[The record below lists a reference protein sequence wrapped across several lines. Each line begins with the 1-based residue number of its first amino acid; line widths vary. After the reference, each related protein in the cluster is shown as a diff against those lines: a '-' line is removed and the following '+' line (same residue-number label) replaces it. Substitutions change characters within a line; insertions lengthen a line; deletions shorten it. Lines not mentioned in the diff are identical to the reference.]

1 MSAGWRGLR
10 VSWHGNGRVGNCNS
24 PRRTRTLL
32 RRDRLGK
39 AISSRFAVVVREDV
53 LKVMRMR
60 DPDPP
65 ELFKA
70 EQVVVIGDD
79 EAGLSCDRALKDL
92 VVVLVDQHA
101 PDALS
106 RCYLSG
112 DLRQSHQE
120 GRCFRHWEAELTRE
134 CLQYLSPDG

>member
-32 RRDRLGK
+32 RRYGLGK
-39 AISSRFAVVVREDV
+39 AISSRSAVVAREDV
-53 LKVMRMR
+53 LKVMRVH

-79 EAGLSCDRALKDL
+79 EAGLCGYLAFKDL
-92 VVVLVDQHA
+92 VVVLVD
-101 PDALS
+101 
-106 RCYLSG
+106 
-112 DLRQSHQE
+112 
-120 GRCFRHWEAELTRE
+120 
-134 CLQYLSPDG
+134 